1 MVDVLAEL
9 VASVAQVHVGPGQQ
23 VGEGETL
30 LVVESMKMA
39 MPVPS
44 PAAGTV
50 TDVWIAAG
58 DVIQEGDLLVRI
70 RPA

>member
-1 MVDVLAEL
+1 MVDVVAEL
-9 VASVAQVHVGPGQQ
+9 VASVAQVRVGPGQQ

-50 TDVWIAAG
+50 TDVWITAG
-58 DVIQEGDLLVRI
+58 DVIQEGDVLVRI